1 MVFEDSTDGGNT
13 VVSSVTIY
21 FGLFFSL
28 RNGEGVS
35 KSLEHIGQQFYVRII
50 NVSNTLFSEHPDSI
64 HSCLTHIASFGTR
77 VLD

>member
-28 RNGEGVS
+28 RNSEGVF
-35 KSLEHIGQQFYVRII
+35 KSLEHIGEEYYVRII
-50 NVSNTLFSEHPDSI
+50 NVPNTLFSEHANPI